1 MTRSSLLARASFFL
15 NRLSVPAAI
24 ALAAGCVASAHAG
37 PEGEQVRQ
45 GNVRFVRD
53 GSNTTIYASD
63 RSIINYRSFNIGS
76 NESVR
81 FVQPDASSRVLNRIT
96 SAAPTR
102 IDGNLSANGR
112 VYIVNPAGVVFG
124 RSAVINVNGLFA
136 AAGNMSDAD
145 FNRGI
150 DRVTGM
156 TGRVANEGLI
166 RVDQG
171 GTVLLAG
178 GQVANMGNIVAPQG
192 TVAMAAGTDVVF
204 TSRNDVMHVRVA
216 GPAQGDSAN
225 AAITNTGTIDARRG
239 KVTMAAGDVYG
250 LAIRTKGEIIA
261 SNTTIAGQGSGRVLV
276 EGVIDG
282 SNQSS
287 DRAWA
292 SRFDRR
298 NVTPAKGG
306 TITITGETVGLFAA
320 TLDVSGATG
329 GGQVRIGGD
338 ITGSA
343 LAGDLRNSIVT
354 VADSATTIRADATQ
368 RGDGGSVVLW
378 ADDTTRT
385 AAAISAKGGQRGGD
399 GGFIETSGKQHLAV
413 DGSRI
418 DASAARGDAGMWLLD
433 PRNVNI
439 TSGTTNATIS
449 GTNPEVF
456 TPTQDDSEVS
466 AADIVSRLNT
476 GTSVT
481 INTGSDGA
489 QDGDIRIQADIVRN
503 AASGSPTLRLEA
515 ANDIVLESNRRIEAI
530 GGGSL
535 NVEMLANRGAGDLDP
550 SAGSIWLQSGS
561 SIETRGGNILLAGG
575 NVSNPT
581 LGDPT
586 SAGYVNALLDS
597 GARGSSANPVG
608 IRLDGTTVDAGTGS
622 VTVRGVGADG
632 ADGAQGVRVQS
643 TVLGATVRID
653 GLGGGS
659 SIAGTGLGNNGVLV
673 STGGSVRSTGALTVQ
688 GTGGAT
694 AEEDMVGVLVRLGG
708 EILAQNA
715 GNTQT
720 LSVFGVGGSGAGARN
735 HGISIE
741 GFSQIRHAGTGALTV
756 RGEAAGTGVNS
767 HGIAM
772 ATTAN
777 AIVAEVASANALTVT
792 GLSGTGLGSYGVLIT
807 GNGGDPDILAGGAS
821 AARAVSITGE
831 ARGNLNR
838 GLGITSESGV
848 VGTGVTL
855 TAFNRDGTNNGDQFT
870 GIGGDAGSIDARGG
884 DFNIIADS
892 VALELVDLLGTGNL
906 TFRAR
911 DGVTMNVGTPVGGYS
926 INNAELDSIASG
938 SGGFNSVAFNA
949 GTSDLFIEGVDFA
962 ARGYDVSLAGSD
974 VNINNLT
981 MAAADQILTLNA
993 LDVGQQTGQLTAGQL
1008 VLTGNGRY
1016 DLTNAGNQI
1025 GTLAGNPAGNV
1036 SVSDSDG
1043 ITVGTIG
1050 SRNGLS
1056 SAQGAVSLAAGGSGV
1071 TLSGPVSGTIVTFSS
1086 PVLLGVPVVA
1096 VTGTTSV
1103 TFADTINSISG
1114 QNHSLQVTS
1123 PATRFNGVI
1132 GGVQRI
1138 GLLETDAAGTTTIAT
1153 NSISTVGDII
1163 FGDNVVLA
1171 NNVTLISDANI
1182 QFLAN
1187 VNSDTTARSLF
1198 VNAGAP
1204 ADFGAIFDGTIG
1216 ATNALASIDG
1226 LDGTLMTYA
1235 DNVTTTGAQTYT
1247 GRVIAAG
1254 DITLAGNNFAFGEGL
1269 DSDGTSRD
1277 VIINA
1282 GGGPVTFFGNVGAV
1296 AQLRTLNVTGGV
1308 INLRNVATGLGQRYA
1323 GQTFLNGTMTAASGL
1338 IEFVNEVR
1346 LVGNTS
1352 IRNFGT
1358 GANDDIF
1365 FRSAVNG
1372 SGGSYDLN
1380 VRAVGDV
1387 LFEDGVGNGTSTGLQ
1402 AIRNLTVQGGSIG
1415 LRAVRTSANQTY
1427 TGATTL
1433 NGDLTATG
1441 PGNILLDG
1449 TGLLR
1454 ADLTVTT
1461 NAGDITFGNTLDSED
1476 SETQTTGKQGFDL
1489 IANTGGSGTT
1499 RFNDVNS
1506 IGTITTNS
1514 DGVTVLAGRLVRTN
1528 GDLLFGD
1535 AVRLAANTVMEANDI
1550 TFERTLDSDATT
1562 SARNITITTST
1573 VGSDAGETIFRGVV
1587 GGGAR
1592 LGTITT
1598 TGTGATII
1606 GANVNTLRNITF
1618 GGPAR
1623 IGAANVTIDAAG
1635 GGILFRGTLDADTSV
1650 TDPTLTLLSVAPGG
1664 LTTTN
1669 FRFGASIGAT
1679 RRLGS
1684 LRIGADRGAA
1694 EAATIVFTDSFDP
1707 DGRITAANVAAA
1719 DAFSIIVGAGGL
1731 QVGANQRL
1739 TALGSLTV
1747 TSAGAVTFG
1756 DLNTLGNLNV
1766 TASAININRRGS
1778 SSVRD
1783 RSNNLIPDAGTAVI
1797 AGGTMTFSRRP
1808 VFQGATGN
1816 DPSFAIGS
1824 GTVDS
1829 DLQGFVFRTSRPP
1842 VNNALF
1848 TDAANSTIMLPLDLP
1863 GSGPSATNITTAVR
1877 DGRAVIASP
1886 AQPPQQIASASEL
1899 ALLNELG
1906 IQTRGATIDEIV
1918 DGLSGRRFSDQLP
1931 VAGIAG
1937 DAAPIARVNAASAQ
1951 RAVDA
1956 YRALMLVPVTDET
1969 GAPLMDEQGNVQF
1982 ASRADTVRRVLE
1994 ESWNR
1999 YAALVPKPTG
2009 EGWRAYLDTQGTTGE
2024 AGDREALAMLGEIR
2038 TTLDA
2043 MDDLGLAPDAVA
2055 APKARII
2062 GSVKPAIIP
2071 TEADFLD
2078 AVYGFGR
2085 IAAK

>member
-45 GNVRFVRD
+45 GSVRFVRD
-53 GSNTTIYASD
+53 GNNTTIYAGD

-81 FVQPDASSRVLNRIT
+81 FVQPDAGSRVLNRIT

-124 RSAVINVNGLFA
+124 RSSVINVNGLFA
-136 AAGNMSDAD
+136 AAGNMSDGD

-204 TSRNDVMHVRVA
+204 TSRNDVMHVRVS
-216 GPAQGDSAN
+216 GPAQGDSQN
-225 AAITNTGTIDARRG
+225 AAVTNTGTIDARRG
-239 KVTMAAGDVYG
+239 QVTMAAGDVYG
-250 LAIRTKGEIIA
+250 LAIRTDGQIIA
-261 SNTTIAGQGSGRVLV
+261 RDTTIAGQGTGRVLV
-276 EGVIDG
+276 EGSIDG
-282 SNQSS
+282 VNQAS
-287 DRAWA
+287 DTAWS

-320 TLDVSGATG
+320 TLDVSGTKG

-338 ITGSA
+338 IMGTA
-343 LAGDLRNSIVT
+343 LAGDLRNSTVT

-385 AAAISAKGGQRGGD
+385 AAAISAKGGERGGD

-418 DASAARGDAGMWLLD
+418 DASAARGDAGTWLLD

-439 TSGTTNATIS
+439 TSGTTNVTIS

-456 TPTQDDSEVS
+456 TPSLDDSEVS
-466 AADIVSRLNT
+466 AADIVSRLNN

-550 SAGSIWLQSGS
+550 NAGSIWLQSGS

-586 SAGYVNALLDS
+586 STGYTSALLDS
-597 GARGSSANPVG
+597 AARGSSANPVG
-608 IRLDGTTVDAGTGS
+608 IRLEGTTVDAGSGS

-632 ADGAQGVRVQS
+632 VDGAQGVRVQS

-659 SIAGTGLGNNGVLV
+659 SLAGTGLGNNGVLV
-673 STGGSVRSTGALTVQ
+673 STGGSVRSTGALTVH

-715 GNTQT
+715 GNAQT
-720 LSVFGVGGSGAGARN
+720 LSVFGVGGSGAGVRN
-735 HGISIE
+735 HGVSIE
-741 GFSQIRHAGTGALTV
+741 GSSQIRHAGTGALTV
-756 RGEAAGTGVNS
+756 RGEAAGTGNIS
-767 HGIAM
+767 HGVAM

-777 AIVAEVASANALTVT
+777 AIVAEVASENALTVT

-821 AARAVSITGE
+821 AARSVSITGE
-831 ARGNLNR
+831 ARGGFSR
-838 GLGITSESGV
+838 GLGLTSEAGI
-848 VGTGVTL
+848 VGTGVSI
-855 TAFNRDGTNNGDQFT
+855 TAFNRDGANNGDQFT
-870 GIGGDAGSIDARGG
+870 GIGGDAGSINARGG

-892 VALELVDLLGTGNL
+892 IALEVIDLLGTGNL

-911 DGVTMNVGTPVGGYS
+911 DGVNMNVGVLFSGFS
-926 INNAELDSIASG
+926 INNAELDNIASG
-938 SGGFNSVAFNA
+938 ATGFNSVTFNA
-949 GTSDLFIEGVDFA
+949 GTSDLSVEAVDFS
-962 ARGYDVSLAGSD
+962 ARGYDVTLAGSE
-974 VNINNLT
+974 VNINDLT
-981 MAAADQILTLNA
+981 MAAADQVLTLEA
-993 LDVGQQTGQLTAGQL
+993 LDVGQQSGRLVAGQL

-1016 DLTNAGNQI
+1016 ELTNAGNDI
-1025 GTLAGNPAGNV
+1025 VTLAGNPVG
-1036 SVSDSDG
+1036 SVNISDTNG
-1043 ITVGTIG
+1043 IVVGTIG
-1050 SRNGLS
+1050 ARSGLS
-1056 SAQGAVSLAAGGSGV
+1056 SGQGAVTFASAANGI
-1071 TLSGPVSGTIVTFSS
+1071 TLSGPVSGTVVTFNS
-1086 PVLLGVPVVA
+1086 PVLLGVPVA
-1096 VTGTTSV
+1096 NVTGTTSI
-1103 TFADTINSISG
+1103 TFNGTIDSVAG
-1114 QNHSLQVTS
+1114 ENHSIQLVS
-1123 PATRFNGVI
+1123 PATRFNDVI
-1132 GGVQRI
+1132 GGTQRI
-1138 GLLETDAAGTTTIAT
+1138 GLIETDAAGTTTIAT
-1153 NSISTVGDII
+1153 SSISTVGDII
-1163 FGDNVVLA
+1163 FGDAVVLA
-1171 NNVTLISDANI
+1171 SNVTLISDANI
-1182 QFLAN
+1182 QFLAS
-1187 VNSDTTARSLF
+1187 VNSDSTARSLF
-1198 VNAGAP
+1198 LNAGDA
-1204 ADFGAIFDGTIG
+1204 ADFSSIFEGTVG
-1216 ATNALASIDG
+1216 ATGALASIDG
-1226 LDGTLMTYA
+1226 LDGSVVSFA
-1235 DNVTTTGAQTYT
+1235 DNVTTTGTQTYT
-1247 GRVIAAG
+1247 GRVVAAG
-1254 DITLAGNNFAFGEGL
+1254 DLTLTANGFSFGEGL
-1269 DSDGTSRD
+1269 DSDATSRD
-1277 VIINA
+1277 VIVNA
-1282 GGGPVTFFGNVGAV
+1282 GGGAVTFFGNVGKRS
-1296 AQLRTLNVTGGV
+1296 QLRSLTVTGST
-1308 INLRNVATGLGQRYA
+1308 IRLRDVATGLGQRYV
-1323 GQTFLNGTMTAASGL
+1323 GQTFLNGEVTAASGL

-1346 LVGNTS
+1346 LTGNS
-1352 IRNFGT
+1352 SVRNFGS

-1365 FRSAVNG
+1365 FRGLVNG
-1372 SGGSYDLN
+1372 VDGSFDLS
-1380 VRAVGDV
+1380 VRAEGDV
-1387 LFEDGVGNGTSTGLQ
+1387 LFEGGVGTGTATGLQ
-1402 AIRNLTVQGGSIG
+1402 AIRNLTVRGGSIG
-1415 LRAVRTSANQTY
+1415 LRAVRTAANQTF

-1433 NGDLTATG
+1433 NGDLTTTG
-1441 PGNILLDG
+1441 PGNILIDG

-1461 NAGDITFGNTLDSED
+1461 NAGDITFGAALDSED
-1476 SETQTTGKQGFDL
+1476 SDTQTTGKQGFDL

-1506 IGTITTNS
+1506 IGTITTNA

-1528 GDLLFGD
+1528 GDVLFSD
-1535 AVRLAANTVMEANDI
+1535 SVRLAANTVLEANDV
-1550 TFERTLDSDATT
+1550 TFEGTLNSDATT

-1573 VGSDAGETIFRGVV
+1573 VGTDAGETIFRGVV
-1587 GGGAR
+1587 GGVAR
-1592 LGTITT
+1592 LGTLTT
-1598 TGTGATII
+1598 TGSGPTII

-1618 GGPAR
+1618 GGPVR
-1623 IGAANVTIDAAG
+1623 IGASNVTIDAAG
-1635 GGILFRGTLDADTSV
+1635 GTILFRGALDADTSV
-1650 TDPTLTLLSVAPGG
+1650 TDPTLSLLSVAPGG

-1669 FRFGASIGAT
+1669 FRFGGSIGAT

-1684 LRIGADRGAA
+1684 LRIGADRGAS
-1694 EAATIVFTDSFDP
+1694 EAATIVFTDSFDA
-1707 DGRITAANVAAA
+1707 DGRITASSVAAA

-1731 QVGANQRL
+1731 QIGANQRV
-1739 TALGSLTV
+1739 TALGALTI

-1766 TASAININRRGS
+1766 TASAININRRGN

-1783 RSNNLIPDAGTAVI
+1783 RSNNLVPDAGTAVI

-1808 VFQGATGN
+1808 VFQGTGN

-1824 GTVDS
+1824 GTIDS
-1829 DLQGFVFRTSRPP
+1829 DLQGFIFRTARPA
-1842 VNNALF
+1842 VNTALF
-1848 TDAANSTIMLPLDLP
+1848 TDAANSTIILPLDLP
-1863 GSGPSATNITTAVR
+1863 GSGPSATTITTAVR
-1877 DGRAVIASP
+1877 DGVNVIASP
-1886 AQPPQQIASASEL
+1886 AQPQQLLAGASDL

-1906 IQTRGATIDEIV
+1906 IETRGSTIDEIV

-1931 VAGIAG
+1931 VAGVVG
-1937 DAAPIARVNAASAQ
+1937 NAAPIVRVNAASAQ

-1956 YRALMLVPVTDET
+1956 YRTLMLVPVTDEA
-1969 GAPLMDEQGNVQF
+1969 GAPLLDEQGNVQY
-1982 ASRADTVRRVLE
+1982 ASRTDTVRRVLE

-1999 YAALVPKPTG
+1999 YAALVSKPTG
-2009 EGWRAYLDTQGTTGE
+2009 EGWRAYLDTQGTTGD
-2024 AGDREALAMLGEIR
+2024 AGDRQALAMLNEIR
-2038 TTLDA
+2038 TALDA

-2055 APKARII
+2055 APKARIL
-2062 GSVKPAIIP
+2062 GSIKPAIIP

-2078 AVYGFGR
+2078 AIYGFGR